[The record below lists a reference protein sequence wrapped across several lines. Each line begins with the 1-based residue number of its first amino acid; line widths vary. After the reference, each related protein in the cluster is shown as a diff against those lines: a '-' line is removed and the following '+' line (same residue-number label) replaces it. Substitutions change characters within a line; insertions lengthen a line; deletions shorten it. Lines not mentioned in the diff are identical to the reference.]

1 MSLATRCK
9 ACGTAFRVVQD
20 QLRVSEG
27 WVRCGRCDEVFN
39 AIEGLFD
46 TERASVPEWEPT
58 VPVDLM
64 DSAHGALPGPE
75 PAANDARA
83 PDPQVVD
90 RIDEQLHDQRRGH
103 MADVDNRDRLE
114 FEDAQ
119 IDPDMWSDYELQPV
133 AAVADAADPADT
145 AAARSEPA
153 PLLPAV
159 VHDDD
164 EVVAPE
170 FVRNAER
177 AARWQRPMVRV
188 GLALVALL
196 LLGGLALQLAHQQRD
211 VVAARWPES
220 VPLLAQWCQQV
231 GCRIGPLHRIEDIAV
246 ESSALTRLTAPDA
259 FRLTVALRNRGEL
272 PVALPSV
279 ELSLNDVGG
288 QLIARRA
295 LAPSDF
301 RAPRVSLA
309 AGADTELALLLAAND
324 PRVSGYTIEIFYP

>member
-58 VPVDLM
+58 VPIDLM
-64 DSAHGALPGPE
+64 DSAPGPLAAPE
-75 PAANDARA
+75 LAANDERV
-83 PDPQVVD
+83 PDPHVVE
-90 RIDEQLHDQRRGH
+90 RIDEQLHGHRRAD
-103 MADVDNRDRLE
+103 MADVDNRDRHE

-119 IDPDMWSDYELQPV
+119 LDPDMWSDYELQPV
-133 AAVADAADPADT
+133 DAALDPADAT
-145 AAARSEPA
+145 DAMVA
-153 PLLPAV
+153 PEFTPSLPAV

-164 EVVAPE
+164 EVIAPE
-170 FVRNAER
+170 FVRSAER
-177 AARWQRPMVRV
+177 AARWQRPLVRA
-188 GLALVALL
+188 GLSLVALL

-211 VVAARWPES
+211 YVAARWPDS

-231 GCRIGPLHRIEDIAV
+231 ECRIGPLHRIEDIAV
-246 ESSALTRLTAPDA
+246 ESSALTRLTSPDA

-272 PVALPSV
+272 AVALPSV
-279 ELSLNDVGG
+279 ELSLNDAAGL
-288 QLIARRA
+288 LIARRA
-295 LAPSDF
+295 LAPGDF
-301 RAPRVSLA
+301 RATRVSLA

>member
-1 MSLATRCK
+1 VSLATRCK

-58 VPVDLM
+58 VPVDLS
-64 DSAHGALPGPE
+64 DPAPGPAHGQEFAGGAGRE
-75 PAANDARA
+75 
-83 PDPQVVD
+83 PDPQVVE
-90 RIDEQLHDQRRGH
+90 RIDEQLHGHRRAD

-114 FEDAQ
+114 FADAQ
-119 IDPDMWSDYELQPV
+119 LDPDMWSDEELQSVDLTGAPTD
-133 AAVADAADPADT
+133 AAVVPERALP
-145 AAARSEPA
+145 P
-153 PLLPAV
+153 PAV
-159 VHDDD
+159 LHDDD
-164 EVVAPE
+164 APLAPE
-170 FVRNAER
+170 FLRSAER
-177 AARWQRPMVRV
+177 AERWRRPLVRA
-188 GLALVALL
+188 GLSLVALL
-196 LLGGLALQLAHQQRD
+196 LLAGLALQVVHQQRD
-211 VVAARWPES
+211 YVATRWPES
-220 VPLLAQWCQQV
+220 APLLALWCEQV
-231 GCRIGPLHRIEDIAV
+231 GCRVGPLHRIEDIAV

-301 RAPRVSLA
+301 RAARASLA
-309 AGADTELALLLAAND
+309 GGADTELALLLAAND